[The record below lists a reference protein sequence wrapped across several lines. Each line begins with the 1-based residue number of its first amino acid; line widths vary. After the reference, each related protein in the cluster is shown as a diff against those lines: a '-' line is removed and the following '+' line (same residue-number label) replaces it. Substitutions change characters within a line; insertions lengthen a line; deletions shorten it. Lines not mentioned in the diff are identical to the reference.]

1 MLSMPSFLNFHG
13 NQQAHLPPV
22 IAKNFWQVEDAQSAL
37 PNLARWIAMVSCV
50 PRLFSWCFN
59 VKKSLV
65 GTSFGSWWGQR
76 LTSRSIFFQSKS
88 RLILH
93 PATINNLHKKKHQVC
108 LVPHSCGGKTCKRH
122 AMCCKICWSLDCHWW
137 VSRQARPKTLGCDS
151 FCLVR
156 SRVITWASLVV

>member
-1 MLSMPSFLNFHG
+1 MLSMPSLLNFHG

-22 IAKNFWQVEDAQSAL
+22 IAKTFWQVEDAQSAL

-65 GTSFGSWWGQR
+65 GTSFGSWQGQR

-93 PATINNLHKKKHQVC
+93 PATINNLHKKNTRC
-108 LVPHSCGGKTCKRH
+108 AL
-122 AMCCKICWSLDCHWW
+122 CHT
-137 VSRQARPKTLGCDS
+137 VVAAKLANGTLCVARFVDLWIVTDGY
-151 FCLVR
+151 LVR
-156 SRVITWASLVV
+156 RDQRHWAVIAFVL